1 VADLPT
7 NWPECEKVRLIRTG
21 TPSTSQ
27 QSGIFI
33 ARFIGL
39 RTVSS
44 YNRRLLSFTREPEMQ
59 FNLLRPALL
68 LVAGL
73 LATNSVFAEADAEKG
88 ATKAYTCTGCHGIP
102 GYNNIYPTY
111 KVPKLGGQNFEY
123 LVAAL
128 HAYRDGERKHSTMEL
143 QAAALSDQDILDISA
158 YFVEIAKEQ

>member
-1 VADLPT
+1 MHVL
-7 NWPECEKVRLIRTG
+7 CKK
-21 TPSTSQ
+21 
-27 QSGIFI
+27 SGILI
-33 ARFIGL
+33 APFIGL
-39 RTVSS
+39 RTVNS
-44 YNRRLLSFTREPEMQ
+44 YNRRLLSFTRESEMQ
-59 FNLLRPALL
+59 FKLLNPALL
-68 LVAGL
+68 LLAGV
-73 LATNSVFAEADAEKG
+73 LASNNVLAEADAKNG

-158 YFVEIAKEQ
+158 YFVEVAKEQ